1 MPQIVVIER
10 GLMEGDGNI
19 ESKNC
24 ISRNEFLQLGPNGGA
39 PEVRPQVVHS
49 SQNPWYVTTVSR
61 PTGAVEGG
69 AE

>member
-24 ISRNEFLQLGPNGGA
+24 ISRNGFLQLGPNGGA
-39 PEVRPQVVHS
+39 PEVRPQVVR
-49 SQNPWYVTTVSR
+49 SQNPW
-61 PTGAVEGG
+61 
-69 AE
+69 